1 MLTVRPLTSA
11 GDASN
16 SAPKPTPSC
25 LIATFCSCRER
36 SSLDLRGTAASL
48 RLPSTASFV
57 FVNETLDLRLETPPA
72 SAGPPPPPA
81 VTLVPFS
88 ASVDSAARTPKPEA
102 PFSITTLPPL
112 IVREP
117 DFVTSSPLTPEPD
130 WFSSS
135 MSSSVNPAPVS
146 AIGDGR
152 ARPARKRDE
161 AHVRERHRACARGD
175 GHTLRFALD
184 HHPRAV
190 AVDRQARIA
199 RFGERD
205 RFDVRFPTSPGST
218 SIVLGAGDFSALA
231 IASAIVRQAS
241 LPGCVQAPGSPRWF
255 TKNVVAEAALAAR
268 APISV
273 TAAQQ

>member
-146 AIGDGR
+146 AM
-152 ARPARKRDE
+152 AAP
-161 AHVRERHRACARGD
+161 V
-175 GHTLRFALD
+175 
-184 HHPRAV
+184 P
-190 AVDRQARIA
+190 
-199 RFGERD
+199 
-205 RFDVRFPTSPGST
+205 PGSVT
-218 SIVLGAGDFSALA
+218 RLMF
-231 IASAIVRQAS
+231 
-241 LPGCVQAPGSPRWF
+241 
-255 TKNVVAEAALAAR
+255 E
-268 APISV
+268 SV
-273 TAAQQ
+273 TAPALAETVTLSVLLWTITPGPSPLIVRPESPALESVIASTYGSRLRPVRLRSCWAQAIFRLWRLLRRS